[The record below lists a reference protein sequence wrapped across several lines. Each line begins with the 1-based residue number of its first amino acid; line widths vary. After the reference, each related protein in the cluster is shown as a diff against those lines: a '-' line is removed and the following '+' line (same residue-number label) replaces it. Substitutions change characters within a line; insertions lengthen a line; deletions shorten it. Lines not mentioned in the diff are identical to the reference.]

1 MNYPLLNVFLTTMWF
16 FLWVLWIMLLFR
28 VFGDLF
34 RDRELG
40 GWAKAGWCVLL
51 IVLPFLGVLLYLIA
65 RGHGMAERAIQRQ
78 LDAERDFGDYVRSVS
93 AEQATTDRAEQL
105 RTLAELKNQGDITD
119 VEYQRAKDN
128 VLAG

>member
-28 VFGDLF
+28 IFGDLF

-40 GWAKAGWCVLL
+40 GWAKAAWCVLL
-51 IVLPFLGVLLYLIA
+51 IVLPFLGVLVYLIA
-65 RGHGMAERAIQRQ
+65 RGHGMAERALQRQ
-78 LDAERDFGDYVRSVS
+78 LDTERDFGDYVRSVT
-93 AEQATTDRAEQL
+93 AEQETTDRAKQL

>member
-1 MNYPLLNVFLTTMWF
+1 MNYPLLDIFLTTMWF
-16 FLWVLWIMLLFR
+16 FLWVMWIMLLFR
-28 VFGDLF
+28 VFADLF

-51 IVLPFLGVLLYLIA
+51 IVLPFLGVLIYLVA
-65 RGHGMAERAIQRQ
+65 HGHGMAERDIKRQ
-78 LDAERDFGDYVRSVS
+78 LDTERDFDERVRSVS

-105 RTLAELKNQGDITD
+105 RTLAELKNQGEITD
-119 VEYQRAKDN
+119 DEYQRAKDG